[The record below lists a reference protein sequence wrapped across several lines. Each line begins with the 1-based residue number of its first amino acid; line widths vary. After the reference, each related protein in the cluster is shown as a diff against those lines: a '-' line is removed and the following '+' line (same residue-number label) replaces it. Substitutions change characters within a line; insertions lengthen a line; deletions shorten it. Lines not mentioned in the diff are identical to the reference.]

1 MGDRGRVQGGRG
13 GRGGLREQGPGGH
26 PGRLGEQD
34 RAERGGQQQR
44 QGQEEEAEG
53 SGEEAEGRVE
63 EEDPDRRGEVGAR
76 GPDPRAEGEAGGE
89 EGGVRA
95 WQLLKAGSAAA
106 EKRIPESGG
115 AFLADRTT
123 HARSAWRDCPSPGRA
138 RKPLWRVACSVCLVC
153 SALV

>member
-1 MGDRGRVQGGRG
+1 MGDHEGGAPPDRGRVQGGRG
-13 GRGGLREQGPGGH
+13 GGGYFREQGPGGH

-44 QGQEEEAEG
+44 QK
-53 SGEEAEGRVE
+53 

-95 WQLLKAGSAAA
+95 WQLLKTGSAAA
-106 EKRIPESGG
+106 EKRIPESGYVFSG
-115 AFLADRTT
+115 GPD
-123 HARSAWRDCPSPGRA
+123 HSCPQRSAQPPFPWEGP
-138 RKPLWRVACSVCLVC
+138 
-153 SALV
+153 